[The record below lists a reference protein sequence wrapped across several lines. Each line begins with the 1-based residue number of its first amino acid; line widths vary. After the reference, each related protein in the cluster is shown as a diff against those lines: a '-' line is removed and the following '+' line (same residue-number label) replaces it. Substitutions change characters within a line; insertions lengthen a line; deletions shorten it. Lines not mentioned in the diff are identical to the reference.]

1 MLKVAITGNIASG
14 KTAVQKI
21 LETNGFTVLDS
32 DIAAHRLLD
41 DNSAVIE
48 AFKNFDILDNGK
60 ISRDKLGKIV
70 FNNENLLQKLNGII
84 HPQVRAKIE
93 KFFENNKEKNIVF
106 VSIPL
111 LFECGMENMFD
122 KIILVKTPDNIR
134 LERLIKRNG
143 YTKDYALKRIAC
155 QISQD
160 EKVSKADFVI
170 DNGGEIEDLT
180 HQVSTLVQ
188 KLLHLV

>member
-93 KFFENNKEKNIVF
+93 KFFEENKDKNIVF

>member
-21 LETNGFTVLDS
+21 LETNGFVVLDS

-93 KFFENNKEKNIVF
+93 KFFEENKDKNIVF

-180 HQVSTLVQ
+180 HQVATLVQ
-188 KLLHLV
+188 KLLRLV

>member
-21 LETNGFTVLDS
+21 LETNGFVVLDS

-93 KFFENNKEKNIVF
+93 KFFEENKDKNIVF

-188 KLLHLV
+188 KLLRLV

>member
-14 KTAVQKI
+14 KSVVQEILKTSGFAV
-21 LETNGFTVLDS
+21 FDA
-32 DIAAHRLLD
+32 DIAAHELLD
-41 DNSAVIE
+41 DNSAVLE
-48 AFKNFDILDNGK
+48 TFADFDILENGK
-60 ISRDKLGKIV
+60 ISREKLGKIV
-70 FNNENLLQKLNGII
+70 FNNKNLLEKLNAII
-84 HPQVRAKIE
+84 HPLVRAEIE
-93 KFFENNKEKNIVF
+93 NFFDENSDKNIVF
-106 VSIPL
+106 AAVPL
-111 LFECGMENMFD
+111 LYECGMENMFD
-122 KIILVKTPDNIR
+122 RVVLIQTSDSVR

-188 KLLHLV
+188 TLLRLV

>member
-21 LETNGFTVLDS
+21 LETNGFAVLDS

-48 AFKNFDILDNGK
+48 AFKNFDILNNGK

-93 KFFENNKEKNIVF
+93 KFFEENKDKNIVF

-188 KLLHLV
+188 KLLRLV

>member
-93 KFFENNKEKNIVF
+93 KFFEENKDKNIVF

-188 KLLHLV
+188 TLLRLV

>member
-21 LETNGFTVLDS
+21 LETNGFVVLDS

-93 KFFENNKEKNIVF
+93 EFFEENKDKNIVF

-180 HQVSTLVQ
+180 HKVSTLVQ

>member
-21 LETNGFTVLDS
+21 LETNGFAVLDS

-93 KFFENNKEKNIVF
+93 KFFEENKDKNIVF

-188 KLLHLV
+188 KLLRLV

>member
-21 LETNGFTVLDS
+21 LETNGFVVLDS

-93 KFFENNKEKNIVF
+93 KFFEENKDKNIVF

-180 HQVSTLVQ
+180 HKVSTLVQ
-188 KLLHLV
+188 KLLRLV

>member
-21 LETNGFTVLDS
+21 LETNGFVVLDS

-93 KFFENNKEKNIVF
+93 KFFEENKDKNIVF

-180 HQVSTLVQ
+180 HKVSTLVQ
-188 KLLHLV
+188 TLLRLV

>member
-21 LETNGFTVLDS
+21 LETNGFAVLDS

-93 KFFENNKEKNIVF
+93 EFFEENKDKNIVF

-188 KLLHLV
+188 KLLRLV

>member
-93 KFFENNKEKNIVF
+93 KFFEENKDKNIVF

-188 KLLHLV
+188 KLLRLV

>member
-21 LETNGFTVLDS
+21 LETNGFVVLDS

-93 KFFENNKEKNIVF
+93 KFFEENKDKNIVF